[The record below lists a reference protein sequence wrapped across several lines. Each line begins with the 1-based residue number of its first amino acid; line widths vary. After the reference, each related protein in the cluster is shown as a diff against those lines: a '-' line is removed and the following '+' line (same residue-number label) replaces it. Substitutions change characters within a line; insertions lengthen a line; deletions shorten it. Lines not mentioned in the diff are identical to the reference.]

1 MKNSYIYRF
10 RWKSGCY
17 SFLNKRRTQVPGGRI
32 VEHFAKA
39 KSYEKPF
46 TFEKAAPLG
55 QLQRFVVP
63 YFLLIIWEKSNFK
76 ITS

>member
-17 SFLNKRRTQVPGGRI
+17 SFLNKRGTQVPGGRI
-32 VEHFAKA
+32 AEHFAKA

-46 TFEKAAPLG
+46 TFEKATPPRSAAAFCYAIFLIDYLG
-55 QLQRFVVP
+55 
-63 YFLLIIWEKSNFK
+63 
-76 ITS
+76 